1 MGKKLLKIVVVFLLV
16 VCLLVGG
23 IMVAMGKKV
32 AAAEANQV
40 NVPID
45 LQQVAD
51 GSYIGSS
58 NGGMVQVEVQV
69 TVKDHQITAIDLLRH
84 DCGTGKPAEAI
95 IDTMVA
101 ENTDNVDAVSG
112 ATLSSKT
119 IRNAVNAA
127 LQQGLAD

>member
-1 MGKKLLKIVVVFLLV
+1 MGKKLLKIMGVFLMV
-16 VCLLVGG
+16 VCLLVVG
-23 IMVAMGKKV
+23 IMVAMGRKV

-45 LQQVAD
+45 LQQVVD
-51 GSYIGSS
+51 GSYSGSS
-58 NGGMVQVEVQV
+58 DGGMVQVEVQV
-69 TVKDHQITAIDLLRH
+69 TVKDHQITSIDLLRH

-95 IDTMVA
+95 LDTMVA
-101 ENTDNVDAVSG
+101 ENTDDVDAVSG

-119 IRNAVNAA
+119 IRNAVNVA